1 MAEISVKS
9 SNDNQA
15 VDSSESN
22 NANIKSNERPFL
34 FGVHFKL
41 LRNPDPA
48 IPRTMVAIAV
58 NFILSHILIY
68 GITGNPRAA
77 FLGGTLT
84 IPVAGFTAVKE
95 ANQDYERWKVLR
107 VLKIRDDMPDDQLPY
122 RTRHDWTEF
131 DRYLREH
138 QLLK

>member
-1 MAEISVKS
+1 MVDNFYSILLSTLIGSCQS
-9 SNDNQA
+9 SYQFFCFF
-15 VDSSESN
+15 S
-22 NANIKSNERPFL
+22 
-34 FGVHFKL
+34 
-41 LRNPDPA
+41 
-48 IPRTMVAIAV
+48 
-58 NFILSHILIY
+58 
-68 GITGNPRAA
+68 
-77 FLGGTLT
+77 LGGTLT